1 MDSIGLFGIIFLA
14 FCAFFVATN
23 WVIFT
28 KAGEPGWKALV
39 PFYNTYILIKISGKP
54 GYWFA
59 LIFVP
64 LVNLVIMVMTYVSL
78 AKKFGKSGAFAA
90 GLILLSP
97 IFFPILAF
105 GSATYANKPVASGA
119 A

>member
-1 MDSIGLFGIIFLA
+1 MDSSGLFGIIFLV

-54 GYWFA
+54 GYWFV
-59 LIFVP
+59 LMLVP
-64 LVNLVIMVMTYVSL
+64 LVNFVIMIMTYIAL
-78 AKKFGKSGAFAA
+78 ADKFGKSGAFAA
-90 GLILLSP
+90 GLIFLSP

-105 GSATYANKPVASGA
+105 GSATYANKSVTDGVV
-119 A
+119 